1 MQSSRPS
8 RDDATQPGRALVI
21 VTGLPASGKSTFVA
35 RLALRTGL
43 EAIAKDALKEALFA
57 RLGTGDA
64 AWSRQLSDA
73 AFAGLFAQAAA
84 RLGSGADAAIEGNFR
99 AGEHERAILE
109 ACQVA
114 GAATRIAQVLCR
126 IDEPRRIARLA
137 ARVASGARHAGHL
150 DAEALAATRAGRA
163 AGPGAPSDRFLD
175 LPGERFVYDSGLDP
189 QAAALDRLVDG
200 LASWLAG
207 R

>member
-1 MQSSRPS
+1 M
-8 RDDATQPGRALVI
+8 I

-43 EAIAKDALKEALFA
+43 EPIAKDALKEALFA
-57 RLGTGDA
+57 RLGLGDA

-84 RLGSGADAAIEGNFR
+84 RLAAGDDAAIEGNFR
-99 AGEHERAILE
+99 AGEHERAILG
-109 ACQVA
+109 ACHAA
-114 GAATRIAQVLCR
+114 GGAVRFAQVLCR
-126 IDEPRRIARLA
+126 LEEPLRIARLE
-137 ARVASGARHAGHL
+137 ARVAAGTRHAGHL

-189 QAAALDRLVDG
+189 RAAMLDRLVEG